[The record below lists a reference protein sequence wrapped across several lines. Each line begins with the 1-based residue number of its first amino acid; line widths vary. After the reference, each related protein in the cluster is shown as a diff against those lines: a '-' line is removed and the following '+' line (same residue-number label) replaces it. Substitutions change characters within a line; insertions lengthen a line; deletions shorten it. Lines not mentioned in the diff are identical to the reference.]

1 MKTMSRIVQLG
12 SLGLAAVALG
22 SGCAAE
28 TDIAGGDEPLAKH
41 SDALHRAPT
50 PSDPSLNVEAGN
62 QLAFWYDA
70 VGVQIYVCQADP
82 TGKLAWTLKAPDA
95 KLHGCGGR
103 AAGTHYAGPTWQAK
117 DGSRVTATRVA
128 GYQPD
133 PTAIPEL
140 LLKAATHEGSG
151 RMAKVSFI
159 QRLETTGG
167 TAPASG
173 CDAEHLGTT
182 TRVDYTATYYFYE
195 PKKSRR

>member
-1 MKTMSRIVQLG
+1 MKISSRIVQLG
-12 SLGLAAVALG
+12 SLGFAAVALA

-28 TDIAGGDEPLAKH
+28 TDIAGD
-41 SDALHRAPT
+41 DAFAEQGEALRRAPT
-50 PSDPSLNVEAGN
+50 PSDPSLNVEPGN
-62 QLAFWYDA
+62 QLAFSYDA
-70 VGVQIYVCQADP
+70 VGAQIYVCQADA
-82 TGKLAWTLKAPDA
+82 TGKLAWTLQAPDA
-95 KLHGCGGR
+95 KLYGCGGQL
-103 AAGTHYAGPTWQAK
+103 AGTHYAGPTWQSK
-117 DGSRVTATRVA
+117 DGSKVTATRVA
-128 GYQPD
+128 GFQPD

-167 TAPASG
+167 TAPATG

-182 TRVDYTATYYFYE
+182 TRIDYTATYYFYE